1 MAKFWELFMLRFR
14 RERDLVIF
22 VPGAEVWRG
31 GVRGGTDGVDM
42 YDVFIHTYIW
52 LSNP

>member
-1 MAKFWELFMLRFR
+1 MLRFR

-31 GVRGGTDGVDM
+31 GVRGGTVWICMM
-42 YDVFIHTYIW
+42 YLYTHIYG
-52 LSNP
+52 